1 MELHESLYELG
12 VTSGRTVF
20 DDADLLRAAL
30 DDYLDEGAAST
41 GDINLLV
48 DAVRLGAFR
57 MMLTTIDSGAEPTR
71 AVEAAG
77 ELLARDR
84 GTSDVSAT
92 RWACAVLGF
101 AVGKVSATDVRRFDR
116 HATQPR
122 PTDPPPPA
130 TQAPAYA
137 PVPPAGPPPMSPPPS
152 AYPTSYPTAYPAAAS
167 YPPAPQPSK
176 RGPWLVIGIVAAV
189 LVVVGGILTAV
200 LLSGGDGKE
209 SADDEPTGD
218 TSSEATDP
226 TTDATEVTPDPTG
239 SSISGNGYTFAL
251 PDAWQDVT
259 ADVLAG
265 GQAGATDLAV
275 AWGTSLEA
283 ARANLIVETGFASGE
298 TDPEALRDA
307 WESNM
312 AGATG
317 ATPEDNGTE
326 TFDGE
331 TAIAVKISRINEND
345 VAIEQF
351 GYLTIHDGDLYSVI
365 LSAEAGDE
373 KAQDAFGE
381 ILDSWT
387 WSS

>member
-1 MELHESLYELG
+1 MELHETLYELG
-12 VTSGRTVF
+12 LTSGRAVF

-57 MMLTTIDSGAEPTR
+57 MMLTTIESGAEPGR

-84 GTSDVSAT
+84 GTSDVNAT

-122 PTDPPPPA
+122 PVDPPP
-130 TQAPAYA
+130 TVTRS
-137 PVPPAGPPPMSPPPS
+137 PVPPPVSPQLPPPMSPP
-152 AYPTSYPTAYPAAAS
+152 YPTAYPASPYAP
-167 YPPAPQPSK
+167 PPAKK
-176 RGPWLVIGIVAAV
+176 RGPWLAVGIIAAV

-200 LLSGGDGKE
+200 LFSGGDGKE
-209 SADDEPTGD
+209 TAGDDPSSTPTTEPTG
-218 TSSEATDP
+218 EQ
-226 TTDATEVTPDPTG
+226 
-239 SSISGNGYTFAL
+239 ISGSGYSFAL
-251 PDAWQDVT
+251 PDAWGDIT
-259 ADVLAG
+259 DDVLASG
-265 GQAGATDLAV
+265 NAGATDLAV
-275 AWGTSLEA
+275 AWGATLEA
-283 ARANLIVETGFASGE
+283 ARANVIVETGFASGE
-298 TDPEALRDA
+298 TDPENVRSA

-312 AGATG
+312 TGATG
-317 ATPEDNGTE
+317 ATPVDNGTE

-331 TAIAVKISRINEND
+331 EAIAVKISRVNEND

-351 GYLTIHDGDLYSVI
+351 GYLMIHEGDLFSVI
-365 LSAEAGDE
+365 LSAEEGDE
-373 KAQDAFGE
+373 KAQDAFDE
-381 ILDSWT
+381 ILASWT
-387 WSS
+387 WAS